1 MAMHFSE
8 SPKQSWL
15 QIVVEILTVKLFPII
30 ANNLIEKLDYPL
42 GLQKIPVY
50 QEIESNL
57 NSFVE

>member
-1 MAMHFSE
+1 M
-8 SPKQSWL
+8 
-15 QIVVEILTVKLFPII
+15 VEILTVKLFPVM

-57 NSFVE
+57 NSFVG